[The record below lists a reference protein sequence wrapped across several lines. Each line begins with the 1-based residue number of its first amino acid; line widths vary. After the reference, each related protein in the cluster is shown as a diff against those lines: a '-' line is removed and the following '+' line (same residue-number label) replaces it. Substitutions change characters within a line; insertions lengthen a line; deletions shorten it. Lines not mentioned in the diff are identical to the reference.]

1 MAGAR
6 IELDVN
12 TSTAAAA
19 LDYVSTKLSPEGQR
33 LLLEDIGEY
42 LLRSTRDRAAQEIS
56 PDGQHWRALSPNY
69 AKWKSGKRPGV
80 PILKFD
86 NHMTGDQLSRQVEG
100 DTLLVGTNAPYGAA
114 HQFGADIKIPA
125 RQAQVY
131 FHHAKGE
138 VSPHFV
144 NKAKS
149 NFAQSA
155 TIPAHVVTL
164 PARPWLG
171 ISAEDGDEIVA
182 LTRDHLLANL
192 PGAVS

>member
-6 IELDVN
+6 IEIDLD
-12 TSTAAAA
+12 TATASAA
-19 LDYVSTKLSPEGQR
+19 LDYVGARLSPQGAR
-33 LLLEDIGEY
+33 LLLDDIGEY
-42 LLRSTRDRAAQEIS
+42 LLRSTRDRAAQELA
-56 PDGQHWRALSPNY
+56 PDGSHWRALEPNY

-86 NHMTGDQLSRQVEG
+86 NHMIGDQFTHQVEG

-125 RQAQVY
+125 RQTEVF

-149 NFAQSA
+149 NFAQA
-155 TIPAHVVTL
+155 VTIPAHVVTL

-171 ISAEDGDEIVA
+171 ISDADAEEIVA
-182 LTRDHLLANL
+182 LSRDHLLANM
-192 PGAVS
+192 PGATS

>member
-12 TSTAAAA
+12 TATAAAA
-19 LDYVSTKLSPEGQR
+19 LDYVSAKLSPEGQK
-33 LLLEDIGEY
+33 LLLSDIGEY
-42 LLRSTRDRAAQEIS
+42 LLRSTRDRAAQELS
-56 PDGQHWRALSPNY
+56 PDGQRWRALEPNY

-86 NHMTGDQLSRQVEG
+86 NHMIGDQLSHQVEG

-114 HQFGADIKIPA
+114 HQLGADIKIPA
-125 RQAQVY
+125 RQAEVF
-131 FHHAKGE
+131 FHHAQGE

-149 NFAQSA
+149 NFAQA
-155 TIPAHVVTL
+155 VTIPAHIVTL

-171 ISAEDGDEIVA
+171 ISSDDADEIVA
-182 LTRDHLLANL
+182 LSRDHLLANM
-192 PGAVS
+192 PGATS